1 MSTRKPFQVV
11 CVALVL
17 AFVAGSVT
25 ADPFMG
31 VIENLTNDDVD
42 SLNLV
47 VSGDNAA
54 WQSPDPN
61 STDPSID
68 PISTDPNSTDPNSTD
83 PNSTSEIFLYLGDS
97 GEVLQLTLNHIDDI
111 EPVISGSYVAW
122 VGMDANDW
130 EIFVYNGYSVIQI
143 TDNDYDDLNPKLS
156 PPFLFWEGLDDQGG
170 SDWEVYKTTIPVP
183 RPPIEASHRITPRT
197 LNQKSKG
204 KWISCVLYLPEGTL
218 VTDVDTTTILLEG
231 QVSPDQIK
239 LERKKS
245 RIYMKF
251 LREEVIEVLEAGNA
265 VDVEVTAYLTDGT
278 KIAATD
284 TIRVIH

>member
-1 MSTRKPFQVV
+1 MMCTRNPFQVV
-11 CVALVL
+11 CVALIL
-17 AFVAGSVT
+17 AIVAGTVT

-47 VSGDNAA
+47 VSGNNAA

-61 STDPSID
+61 STDP
-68 PISTDPNSTDPNSTD
+68 STDPNSTD

-97 GEVLQLTLNHIDDI
+97 GDVLQLTLNDVDDI
-111 EPVISGSYVAW
+111 EPVISGSCVAW
-122 VGMDANDW
+122 VARDANDW
-130 EIFVYNGYSVIQI
+130 EIFVYNGDTVTQI

-170 SDWEVYKTTIPVP
+170 SDWEVYKTTLPSKTTLP
-183 RPPIEASHRITPRT
+183 PPPIEASHRITPRT

-204 KWISCVLYLPEGTL
+204 KWISCTLYLPKGTL

-231 QVSPDQIK
+231 QVSPDKFK
-239 LERKKS
+239 LESKKS

-251 LREEVIEVLEAGNA
+251 LREEVINVLEAGNT

-278 KIAATD
+278 KIVATD